1 MWTAGEDGRAVQRL
15 QKAGRGRSR
24 RVTPRVGV
32 VARLRSLLVPLGSV
46 AVFAVMIPVLAQDRS
61 NQPLSILAGVLLTV
75 ATGVVLSIWTSQQ
88 QRLAAG
94 PATRAIARE
103 RRLLVASRQ
112 MASSSQQDEI
122 DQVVARTAHD
132 LLGQETARAV
142 VWEEQGDAWVAIASA
157 GPSRIDVAPTDQLP
171 AGMHGRMDTGEPWI
185 LDAAESAELQ
195 EAYGLEPLFHTY
207 VYTPLPRS
215 EGPQAVLA
223 LSCVE
228 PPDPE
233 LAEVLRR
240 FAQEVSMAEDRARLL
255 AEVAEREAR
264 LDSLLQG
271 SSDIIGMLDD
281 EGIITYI
288 NYATRAV
295 HGHQP
300 DDLLGTN
307 VFDLFHPDDRGRV
320 LRDTM
325 TGDLKAGVQVAH
337 RMYDASG
344 EMRYVET
351 MVSRPA
357 GSTSGYIL
365 NVRDVTDRKA
375 LEAEI
380 FHHANHDAL
389 TGLANRRA
397 MTARLD
403 EALERAER
411 TGVPVG
417 LIMFDLDDFKPVN
430 DTYGHQAGD
439 EVLVEVGRRLTNG
452 VRGSDVPARMGGDE
466 FAVVLH
472 DAGDAEAVAALA
484 RRLHECLLSPL
495 TLERGVSVQISA
507 SMGVAS
513 SWAGCSGD
521 ELLREA
527 DQLLYV
533 DKRANQAQMQ
543 RG

>member
-1 MWTAGEDGRAVQRL
+1 MR
-15 QKAGRGRSR
+15 
-24 RVTPRVGV
+24 
-32 VARLRSLLVPLGSV
+32 RLRKATPSEVRDTTSSPADLERARDVLVPVVLVASSASLILLLAPRGPTLLLSV
-46 AVFAVMIPVLAQDRS
+46 AAVVTLAC
-61 NQPLSILAGVLLTV
+61 ATGVLL
-75 ATGVVLSIWTSQQ
+75 AIWMSWQ
-88 QRLAAG
+88 QRRTAEPAMRAAD
-94 PATRAIARE
+94 RE
-103 RRLLVASRQ
+103 RRLLRASQQ
-112 MASSSQQDEI
+112 MAASSAQDEVE
-122 DQVVARTAHD
+122 QVVARTAHD
-132 LLGQETARAV
+132 LLGQATARAV

-157 GPSRIDVAPTDQLP
+157 GPSRIDVAASDRLP
-171 AGMHGRMDTGEPWI
+171 AAMWEHMADGEPWV

-195 EAYGLEPLFHTY
+195 GAYGLEPRFPSY
-207 VYTPLPRS
+207 VYTPLPRRD
-215 EGPQAVLA
+215 GPRAVLA

-233 LAEVLRR
+233 LPEVLRR

-281 EGIITYI
+281 EGIITYV
-288 NYATRAV
+288 NRATLSV
-295 HGHQP
+295 HGHHP
-300 DDLLGTN
+300 EDLLGTN

-320 LRDTM
+320 LRDTL
-325 TGDLKAGVQVAH
+325 TGDLQAGVQVAH
-337 RMYDASG
+337 RMYDANG
-344 EMRYVET
+344 GLRHVET

-357 GSTSGYIL
+357 GTTSGYIL
-365 NVRDVTDRKA
+365 NVRDVTERRA

-380 FHHANHDAL
+380 LHHAHHDAL
-389 TGLANRRA
+389 TGLANRRSL
-397 MTARLD
+397 TARLD
-403 EALERAER
+403 DALEHSEH
-411 TGVPVG
+411 TGVPVA

-439 EVLVEVGRRLTNG
+439 EVLVEVGRRLTDG

-466 FAVVLH
+466 FAVILH
-472 DAGDAEAVAALA
+472 DAGNPEEVAALA
-484 RRLHECLLSPL
+484 ERLHACLLEPI
-495 TLERGVSVQISA
+495 TLQRRVTVRISA

-513 SWAGCSGD
+513 SWEGCIAD

-533 DKRANQAQMQ
+533 DKRAHQAQAL